1 MEKIK
6 LNQTQVDQLLSG
18 VEVTVKLGHYPDG
31 YEVLA
36 VGEAHSIV
44 YAENGVVVVDYK
56 GTLRRFDNLPEDV
69 VAAMAKVV
77 DKERKAE
84 QLPIKLTRL
93 KARVIDWEGSV
104 AKVSIYSHYSIEPKG
119 DEGKVVEEAANEDT
133 TAANDPPSPPKYDT
147 AEGDKDTT
155 TSGDATTTEQ
165 PTITSSGDGMKHI
178 LTQEDLDNDP
188 SLVEEGFK
196 VGDEI
201 EIHDFTTDEDETVE

>member
-155 TSGDATTTEQ
+155 TSGDG
-165 PTITSSGDGMKHI
+165 IKHI

-188 SLVEEGFK
+188 SLAEEGLK

-201 EIHDFTTDEDETVE
+201 EVHDFTTDEDETVE